1 MTSKKVVGYLA
12 VTLLLALVALVL
24 VSWLLS
30 ATQGEGVRSLLSS
43 EGIRFF
49 FGGFTNMLLKP
60 LLVWLL
66 LLSMAWGCLR
76 HSGLLMTPPNES
88 EFDASGDASRRSS
101 SFGGIGRGFRVRIFL
116 LVILVVYVG
125 VVLLLTVTPQA
136 VLLSAT
142 GQLWPSPFSHALV
155 PMIAFGIILLS
166 TAYGILSRRFLSVA
180 DVCQSLIQGIVSAA
194 PLLLLYILVMQLV
207 GALRFVFG

>member
-1 MTSKKVVGYLA
+1 
-12 VTLLLALVALVL
+12 
-24 VSWLLS
+24 
-30 ATQGEGVRSLLSS
+30 
-43 EGIRFF
+43 
-49 FGGFTNMLLKP
+49 
-60 LLVWLL
+60 
-66 LLSMAWGCLR
+66 MAWGCLR
-76 HSGLLMTPPNES
+76 HSGLLMTPPKES

>member
-125 VVLLLTVTPQA
+125 VVLLLTQA